1 MFKFLTAYRQWA
13 DRHADALTRSGR
25 VQAWQVFF
33 PLAALHAALVLP
45 LSLVAMTG
53 GLPLSGL
60 LATPAGH
67 ARELL
72 FGFALAVVAG
82 YLLGPLDKQRLFI
95 LVVLWLA
102 GRLALLSGVWLFASS
117 VADAVFAALV
127 AWLVVPRFFAAK
139 KWRNKVL
146 GPLIGMICLVAVA
159 SLGARYQSGWPAF
172 SLLEQG
178 VFWLTL
184 LMTFMGGR
192 LIAPAVNG
200 YFKRHLNKS
209 GAGVQPRLEAV
220 LIVLLGVLPLT
231 LWLPRGREIAAL
243 LALVAGMLVAYRLWG
258 FGPWQCRRRGD
269 LLAPMAGYAWLAAG
283 LWLYSAAVTGAMP
296 LSTALH
302 AITVGALGTL
312 ASSVMLRQAVSRA
325 KARPED
331 EPAFIPLALLF
342 AAAAVLRLA
351 VVWGG
356 GQAALWG
363 AALCWSLAWLILAW
377 RVVRWILRQR
387 QRIPAS

>member
-1 MFKFLTAYRQWA
+1 MFNFFTAYRQWA
-13 DRHADALTRSGR
+13 KHHADASAGR
-25 VQAWQVFF
+25 GRPQAWQMFF

-45 LSLVAMTG
+45 LSLLAMFG
-53 GLPLSGL
+53 WLPLSGL

-82 YLLGPLDKQRLFI
+82 YLLGPLSRERMAI
-95 LVVLWLA
+95 LVTLWLA
-102 GRLALLSGVWLFASS
+102 GRLALVSGVWLFASS
-117 VADAVFAALV
+117 VADAAFAALV
-127 AWLVVPRFFAAK
+127 AWLVIPRFFAAK

-159 SLGARYQSGWPAF
+159 SLGARHQGGWPAF
-172 SLLEQG
+172 ALLEQG
-178 VFWLTL
+178 VFWLAL

-200 YFKRHLNKS
+200 YFKRHRNKS
-209 GAGVQPRLEAV
+209 GAGVQPRLEAA
-220 LIVLLGVLPLT
+220 LIVLLGALPLV
-231 LWLPRGREIAAL
+231 LWLPLGRTVAAL
-243 LALVAGMLVAYRLWG
+243 LALVAGVLVAYRLWG
-258 FGPWQCRRRGD
+258 FEPWQCRRRAD

-283 LWLYSAAVTGAMP
+283 LWLYGAAVMGVLP
-296 LSTALH
+296 VSTALH

-312 ASSVMLRQAVSRA
+312 SSAVMLRQAASRA

-331 EPAFIPLALLF
+331 EPAFVPLALLF

-351 VVWGG
+351 VAFGG
-356 GQAALWG
+356 GQTALWS
-363 AALCWSLAWLILAW
+363 AALCWSVAWLLVAW
-377 RVVRWILRQR
+377 RLVHWIAAARVGR
-387 QRIPAS
+387 